1 MSNNLDSK
9 ILEDDVK
16 PLKPRGKKLSESVR
30 KKDIEEA
37 NKEENMPTSREIVYD
52 RVPTDLVMAIIFIIF
67 LLAYIGVHA
76 YNGVTNTNKDAWSQT
91 VINSV

>member
-1 MSNNLDSK
+1 MTDNQETK
-9 ILEDDVK
+9 IPWDDEK
-16 PLKPRGKKLSESVR
+16 PVKPRGRELSASLR